1 MKNLDLISR
10 RILSV
15 SAGITMV
22 ILSICILIV
31 SLKSVTTANA
41 SNIEKALI
49 DNHEF
54 QSVNVKM
61 NSDTLVNAENSQE
74 AIKAVQVF
82 GIGIR
87 EGNLYFGILY
97 NDNSL
102 GLHKASADGEDV
114 LEW

>member
-15 SAGITMV
+15 CAGITMV
-22 ILSICILIV
+22 ILSICVLIV

-41 SNIEKALI
+41 GNIEKEWI
-49 DNHEF
+49 DNYKF
-54 QSVNVKM
+54 QTVQAKM
-61 NSDTLVNAENSQE
+61 NSDTLVNTENSQE
-74 AIKAVQVF
+74 VIKAIQVF

-97 NDNSL
+97 SDNSL

>member
-1 MKNLDLISR
+1 MKNLDLVSR

-15 SAGITMV
+15 SVGITMV
-22 ILSICILIV
+22 ILSLCVLV
-31 SLKSVTTANA
+31 LSLKYVTSA
-41 SNIEKALI
+41 SAGNIDKAWI
-49 DNHEF
+49 DKKEF
-54 QSVNVKM
+54 QHVYKEM
-61 NSDTLVNAENSQE
+61 RSDTLVNAEGTSD

-97 NDNSL
+97 SDNSL
-102 GLHKASADGEDV
+102 GLHKALADGEDV